1 MTDKELRQKLAKLII
16 ENPDARVIY
25 EVEDDN
31 IYDDTEVCLNQLQ
44 TVALREMAYTNVLG
58 NDYTDPDDPLYLMKD
73 KLDLMDFEDRANYL
87 LSNELQREPTRDE
100 IKVKAKELSDS
111 IEWEKVIFV
120 ALTPT
125 EE

>member
-31 IYDDTEVCLNQLQ
+31 IYDDTGVCLNQLQ

-58 NDYTDPDDPLYLMKD
+58 NDYTDPDNPLYLMKD
-73 KLDLMDFEDRANYL
+73 KLDLMDFEDRANHL

-100 IKVKAKELSDS
+100 VKVKAKELSDS

-120 ALTPT
+120 TLTPT